1 MENSIPLGLGKVV
14 RGVVRGVYC
23 YYGVEVERSVA
34 YCVILKDVERR
45 GCFAKNSV
53 RLFVCI
59 SVCTAYTCIQCD
71 KQERT

>member
-34 YCVILKDVERR
+34 YCVISPIGKD
-45 GCFAKNSV
+45 
-53 RLFVCI
+53 
-59 SVCTAYTCIQCD
+59 
-71 KQERT
+71 